1 MEGFAAMNRAASF
14 QELDPVFR
22 AVRLRCGRTSASG
35 LKLNTNKVDCLRFG
49 NERKTCQIAA
59 FGIRG

>member
-1 MEGFAAMNRAASF
+1 MNRAASF

-35 LKLNTNKVDCLRFG
+35 LKLNTNRVDCLRFG
-49 NERKTCQIAA
+49 SERKTCEIAA